1 MESNPPI
8 PLSDLIKSC
17 LANDRRAQ
25 EQLYRWLSPRLFA
38 VCLRYAA
45 DREAAEDVLQEG
57 FIKLFQKLSSF
68 RGEGSFE
75 GWARRIMVNTAI
87 EQFRKIKPV
96 LSLEADHPPNEPS
109 LKETGVSQLEAKEL
123 SALIQELPVGY
134 RTVFN
139 LYAVEGYNHAEI
151 AALLGISEGTSKSQ
165 YARAKRWLQDR
176 IKKQY
181 A

>member
-8 PLSDLIKSC
+8 PLSDLIKGC

-151 AALLGISEGTSKSQ
+151 AALLGISEGTSRSKD
-165 YARAKRWLQDR
+165 ARAKRWQQDR

>member
-1 MESNPPI
+1 MESNPPT
-8 PLSDLIKSC
+8 PLSDLISGC

-45 DREAAEDVLQEG
+45 DREAAEDILQEG
-57 FIKLFQKLSSF
+57 FIKVFQKLASF

-75 GWARRIMVNTAI
+75 GWARRIIVNTAI

-96 LSLEADHPPNEPS
+96 LSLESNHPPIEPS
-109 LKETGVSQLEAKEL
+109 LRETGVSQLEAKEL

-139 LYAVEGYNHAEI
+139 LYAVEGYNHGEI
-151 AALLGISEGTSKSQ
+151 AQLLGISEGTSKSQ
-165 YARAKRWLQDR
+165 YARAKKWLQER
-176 IKKQY
+176 LQKTTT
-181 A
+181 

>member
-8 PLSDLIKSC
+8 PLADLLNGC
-17 LANDRRAQ
+17 LENDRRAQ

-45 DREAAEDVLQEG
+45 DREAAEDILQEG
-57 FIKLFQKLSSF
+57 FIKLFQKLGSY
-68 RGEGSFE
+68 RAEGSFE
-75 GWARRIMVNTAI
+75 GWARRIIVNTAI
-87 EQFRKIKPV
+87 EHFRKIKPV
-96 LSLEADHPPNEPS
+96 LSLESEYAPTEPS
-109 LKETGVSQLEAKEL
+109 LRETGVTQLEAKEL

-151 AALLGISEGTSKSQ
+151 GQLLGISEGTSKSQ
-165 YARAKRWLQDR
+165 YSRAKRWLQEQLQKR
-176 IKKQY
+176 N

>member
-1 MESNPPI
+1 
-8 PLSDLIKSC
+8 
-17 LANDRRAQ
+17 
-25 EQLYRWLSPRLFA
+25 
-38 VCLRYAA
+38 
-45 DREAAEDVLQEG
+45 
-57 FIKLFQKLSSF
+57 
-68 RGEGSFE
+68 
-75 GWARRIMVNTAI
+75 
-87 EQFRKIKPV
+87 
-96 LSLEADHPPNEPS
+96 

>member
-1 MESNPPI
+1 MESTPPI

>member
-1 MESNPPI
+1 MTEEVLLQGCIKNDASAQQELYQRYSPKM
-8 PLSDLIKSC
+8 LS
-17 LANDRRAQ
+17 
-25 EQLYRWLSPRLFA
+25 
-38 VCLRYAA
+38 VCYRYAKT
-45 DREAAEDVLQEG
+45 REDAEDMLQEG